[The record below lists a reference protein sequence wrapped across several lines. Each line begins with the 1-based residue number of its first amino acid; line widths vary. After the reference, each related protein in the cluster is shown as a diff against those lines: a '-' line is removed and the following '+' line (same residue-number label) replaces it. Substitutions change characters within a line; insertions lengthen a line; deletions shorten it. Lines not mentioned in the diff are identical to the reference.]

1 MNKKILFSALSLLVG
16 GLIATPALSDIPQNQ
31 YAQDRQ
37 DKATRNYYDSGI
49 AYKEFG
55 HPVYSDGSIP
65 ADDPHVKLLSWNPV
79 VPLRRI
85 VNTIQE
91 GVTDQLTM
99 LRLFSAPNIMTRS
112 YATNKEVWV
121 YYSLWSY
128 VNQQDN
134 NETLIIMDK
143 AGRRLY
149 KNKKPVVMVVTFN
162 DKDIVENYNIRL
174 LRVKNDQFNSQ

>member
-1 MNKKILFSALSLLVG
+1 MNKKILFSALSLLVV
-16 GLIATPALSDIPQNQ
+16 GLTASPAFSDFPQNQ

-37 DKATRNYYDSGI
+37 MKATNNAYDDGI

-55 HPVYSDGSIP
+55 RPVYSDQSIP

-79 VPLRRI
+79 VPLKRI
-85 VNTIQE
+85 INTIQE

-134 NETLIIMDK
+134 NETLILMDR

-149 KNKKPVVMVVTFN
+149 KNKSPVVMVVTFN
-162 DKDIVENYNIRL
+162 DRDVVENYNIRL
-174 LRVKNDQFNSQ
+174 LRVKNDKFNSQ